1 MRAKSPTSRSFA
13 RYGAVA
19 AAVVVTLSTAGPV
32 AAGEPSPA
40 PETPEFA
47 AAGFA
52 RAVVD
57 AATVVQA
64 RTRTVTP
71 SGEPTTA
78 PPAAPPPVVEPATPL
93 VVVASYGF
101 DQGGRVVADLSGH
114 GNTLRTRAR
123 KGGKIRVVKHD
134 LGKALAFP
142 RACAAARCARVVL
155 QAPHN
160 DKLNPGT
167 APFAFGATIRLGRKQ
182 TSKGQN
188 IVQKGYSARGSQFKL
203 QIDGAAGK
211 PSCVIVGVNK
221 PRIRVVKSS
230 VTVANGRW
238 HRVECRRIGAALA
251 ILVDGVVRGV
261 SVVPANLSVANK
273 SPLSLGG
280 KGGYKNND
288 QFQGAFDDVFVSIG

>member
-1 MRAKSPTSRSFA
+1 VVA
-13 RYGAVA
+13 AVA
-19 AAVVVTLSTAGPV
+19 VTLSAAGPV
-32 AAGEPSPA
+32 AAAEPSPA
-40 PETPEFA
+40 PDAAGFA

-57 AATVVQA
+57 AATVVNA
-64 RTRTVTP
+64 RKRTVTP
-71 SGEPTTA
+71 SGEPTVA
-78 PPAAPPPVVEPATPL
+78 PPAPPPVTEPPAPL

-134 LGKALAFP
+134 SGKALAFP
-142 RACAAARCARVVL
+142 RVCKGAQCARVVL

-167 APFAFGATIRLGRKQ
+167 APFAFGATVRLGRKQ
-182 TSKGQN
+182 TSQGQN

-211 PSCVIVGVNK
+211 PSCVVVGEGR

-238 HRVECRRIGAALA
+238 HRIECRRVGAALA
-251 ILVDGVVRGV
+251 ILVDGVLRGV
-261 SVVPANLSVANK
+261 SVIPADLSIANT